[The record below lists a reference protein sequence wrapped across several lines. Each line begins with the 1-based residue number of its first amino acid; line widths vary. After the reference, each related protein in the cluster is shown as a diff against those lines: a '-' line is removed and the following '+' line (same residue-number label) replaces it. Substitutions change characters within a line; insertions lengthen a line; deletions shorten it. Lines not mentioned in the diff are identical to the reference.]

1 MGGAL
6 ALSPPF
12 IFSAA
17 SSPKKPEDLEGE
29 MWWQSQVLLTFL
41 NSGSRSISSQH
52 WDAGGG
58 GERGLLGEPV
68 VAATLG
74 EALGFSSQFSWRS
87 SGTCS

>member
-6 ALSPPF
+6 PLSPPF